1 MLESEMTSVFGPIR
15 GKSGYSFANL
25 HDSKIMD
32 KIQYLYLIVYGKED
46 LPKSKLIGK
55 EFAKGIV
62 VDVVKGMVVS
72 WANFGYETNTNQR
85 GKWQSWVDTLVANK
99 AMMLC
104 QTIPQVKKDLK
115 LVDIVKLEKGVKA
128 KIEVLALDKVTKI
141 SLWTMKK
148 NEVANLLSVVGFE
161 LEADMAEIVNMNKDI
176 LCVASKV
183 EQVKV
188 VLDTMMTMKDE

>member
-1 MLESEMTSVFGPIR
+1 MTSVLGPAR
-15 GKSGYSFANL
+15 GKSGYSFANV
-25 HDSKIMD
+25 HDNKIMD
-32 KIQYLYLIVYGKED
+32 KIQYLYLIVYGKEN
-46 LPKSKLIGK
+46 LPKSKLIVK

-62 VDVVKGMVVS
+62 IDVVKGMVVS
-72 WANFGYETNTNQR
+72 WASFGYETNTNQR
-85 GKWQSWVDTLVANK
+85 GKWQSWVDTLVAKK

-148 NEVANLLSVVGFE
+148 NEVANLLNVVGFE
-161 LEADMAEIVNMNKDI
+161 LEAAMAEIVNMNKDI
-176 LCVASKV
+176 LCVASNV